1 MAGDLDVVV
10 IGAGAAGLAAGR
22 AAEAAGLAFRV
33 IEAKSRTGGRA
44 YTDYDCFG
52 VPFDHGCHWLH
63 SASINPF
70 TALAERYGFTYRRGK
85 GTRKLHDGADWL
97 YGERLDQAGA
107 FIDEAYEAVHAAG
120 AAGRDV
126 AAADAIDG
134 ASPFARLFHRSYTS
148 YMAGEPERVSTF
160 DSARYRDTGE
170 NWPVLEGFGALIV
183 RHGAAVPVTLDCAAT
198 AIDWSGPLLRIA
210 TVRGTLTARTVI
222 LTPSTDLL
230 GQLRFT
236 PALPGWKRDAIAALP
251 MGAANKI
258 AFAFAGAPF
267 GEGGPYFTM
276 LDRADGSGAVVLV
289 DPAIQPFATL
299 FVGGVEADEMER
311 AGAAAMLAYG
321 RDSLAT
327 LFGSALLKQITA
339 GCATLWRSD
348 PDIAGAYAVARPGQ
362 GEARAA
368 LIRPIADRLFF
379 AGEAASLDSFA
390 TAHGAHLSGIAAVEA
405 VVAARSRTGVA

>member
-44 YTDYDCFG
+44 HTDYGSFSA
-52 VPFDHGCHWLH
+52 PFDQGCHWLH

-70 TALAERYGFTYRRGK
+70 TALAERYGFTYRRGR
-85 GTRKLHDGADWL
+85 GIRRLHNGADWL
-97 YGERLDQAGA
+97 TGERLDRAGA

-120 AAGRDV
+120 AAGRDI
-126 AAADAIDG
+126 AAADAIDN
-134 ASPFARLFHRSYTS
+134 ASPFAPLFHRSYTS
-148 YMAGEPERVSTF
+148 YMASEPERVSTF
-160 DSARYRDTGE
+160 DSARYHDTGE
-170 NWPVLEGFGALIV
+170 NWPVLDGFGALVV
-183 RHGAAVPVTLDCAAT
+183 RHGADVPVTLDCPAT

-210 TVRGTLTARTVI
+210 TARGTFTARTIV
-222 LTPSTDLL
+222 LTPSTDVL
-230 GQLRFT
+230 GRLKFT
-236 PALPGWKRDAIAALP
+236 PGLPGWKRDAIAALP
-251 MGAANKI
+251 GAANKV
-258 AFAFAGAPF
+258 AFAFAGTPF
-267 GEGGPYFTM
+267 GDGGGYFAM
-276 LDRADGSGAVVLV
+276 LDRAGGPGAAVYI
-289 DPAIQPFATL
+289 DPKIQPLATL

-311 AGAAAMLAYG
+311 AGAATMLAYG

-327 LFGSALLKQITA
+327 LFGSAIVKQITA
-339 GCATLWRSD
+339 GSATLWRSD
-348 PDIAGAYAVARPGQ
+348 PDIAGAYAVARPAQ
-362 GEARAA
+362 GEARAT

-405 VVAARSRTGVA
+405 VVAALSRSGVA

>member
-33 IEAKSRTGGRA
+33 IEAKSRTGGA
-44 YTDYDCFG
+44 PT
-52 VPFDHGCHWLH
+52 
-63 SASINPF
+63 
-70 TALAERYGFTYRRGK
+70 
-85 GTRKLHDGADWL
+85 
-97 YGERLDQAGA
+97 
-107 FIDEAYEAVHAAG
+107 
-120 AAGRDV
+120 
-126 AAADAIDG
+126 
-134 ASPFARLFHRSYTS
+134 FA
-148 YMAGEPERVSTF
+148 
-160 DSARYRDTGE
+160 SARYRDTGE
-170 NWPVLEGFGALIV
+170 TWAVLEGFGALIV
-183 RHGAAVPVTLDCAAT
+183 RQGAAVPVTLDCAAT

-236 PALPGWKRDAIAALP
+236 PDLPGWKRDAIAALP

-311 AGAAAMLAYG
+311 AGAAA
-321 RDSLAT
+321 
-327 LFGSALLKQITA
+327 
-339 GCATLWRSD
+339 
-348 PDIAGAYAVARPGQ
+348 
-362 GEARAA
+362 
-368 LIRPIADRLFF
+368 
-379 AGEAASLDSFA
+379 
-390 TAHGAHLSGIAAVEA
+390 
-405 VVAARSRTGVA
+405 